1 MGYNTT
7 TTTLFCSPPTG
18 KRKHFNKKRM
28 NKLNQT
34 ENITIRKL
42 ILESKTNDTPDN
54 FKNDDKLLEIKKAVY
69 FDLSDID

>member
-1 MGYNTT
+1 
-7 TTTLFCSPPTG
+7 
-18 KRKHFNKKRM
+18 M